1 MTTDPMYW
9 DNEPVEDTWPPGP
22 PLQIWL
28 QRPLDPDA
36 IDPVLNDDRDYWRTG
51 TYSLTQVA
59 PDDVCYTRD
68 EAAQLAFEM
77 ILEDIAG
84 EAHMPADYEGPLQA
98 WVRQLYREKERATV
112 RAAELTESLRWHP
125 MSETPPRSGNYIL
138 GIPGHSGTPVAL
150 LGYSYGCWWKDGN
163 QIIPSSHFTH
173 WCPLLL
179 PVPPAKEE

>member
-1 MTTDPMYW
+1 MTPEEMFRKLEYLPGVQREEYELEGAVDTDLTLPAGHVIMTRFGH
-9 DNEPVEDTWPPGP
+9 VEWGGIRRRTYVWEYGEEDLEYYLRTPRSDTPHSHRFVARSSLRLISPE
-22 PLQIWL
+22 
-28 QRPLDPDA
+28 DA
-36 IDPVLNDDRDYWRTG
+36 ET
-51 TYSLTQVA
+51 TAEQ
-59 PDDVCYTRD
+59 
-68 EAAQLAFEM
+68 
-77 ILEDIAG
+77 
-84 EAHMPADYEGPLQA
+84 PA
-98 WVRQLYREKERATV
+98 VRAT
-112 RAAELTESLRWHP
+112 ELTESLRWHP